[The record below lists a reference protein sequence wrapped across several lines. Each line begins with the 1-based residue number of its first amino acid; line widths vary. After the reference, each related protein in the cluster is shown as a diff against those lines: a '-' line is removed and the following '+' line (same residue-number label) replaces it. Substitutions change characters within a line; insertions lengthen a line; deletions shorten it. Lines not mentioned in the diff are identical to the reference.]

1 MHEKEVI
8 MAQGEFKPLSEREK
22 KKMIREMVA
31 IIEKHKL
38 VFFDHIFG
46 YYYGCRKTKAV
57 HHKLN
62 ESTEIKEALDANK
75 AKAQGFQINKWL
87 ASDNATLQIAAFKL
101 MATDEEREKLNQSS
115 IDITSKGK
123 EIKTEPLVIEV
134 VTAAAQVDRT
144 EDADDGIAAETE

>member
-1 MHEKEVI
+1 
-8 MAQGEFKPLSEREK
+8 
-22 KKMIREMVA
+22 
-31 IIEKHKL
+31 
-38 VFFDHIFG
+38 
-46 YYYGCRKTKAV
+46 
-57 HHKLN
+57 
-62 ESTEIKEALDANK
+62 
-75 AKAQGFQINKWL
+75 
-87 ASDNATLQIAAFKL
+87 